1 MLAANRSMT
10 TTDTGGAGSTEV
22 NEESLVKHLL
32 EIARRHQ
39 VCYEVWPEWS
49 VAEGRRIR
57 IGFELQ
63 LCGANSHVS
72 EEPDNHSVPGCAHCV
87 STYNELRQ
95 IAEWILPREYRPTRY
110 EISGFN
116 RALHVAPKKRKSRNE
131 VVLTIH
137 IMHRHN
143 FNREVDDCEDLCL
156 SEMRGKL
163 IQLSVHEGIWR
174 WEDEANAPPSAAN
187 AR

>member
-1 MLAANRSMT
+1 MLAANRSIT
-10 TTDTGGAGSTEV
+10 TTQSGEAASTQV

-39 VCYEVWPEWS
+39 VCYEVWPERS
-49 VAEGRRIR
+49 VSEGRAIR

-63 LCGANSHVS
+63 LCGANCQMSDESGAH
-72 EEPDNHSVPGCAHCV
+72 DVPGCEHCV
-87 STYNELRQ
+87 STYDELHQ

-110 EISGFN
+110 EISGFD
-116 RALHVAPKKRKSRNE
+116 RSLHVAPKKRKSRSE

-137 IMHRHN
+137 ILHRHN

-156 SEMRGKL
+156 REMRGKL
-163 IQLSVHEGIWR
+163 GQLGIREGIWR
-174 WEDEANAPPSAAN
+174 GENEAPAPTSTAN